1 MISQVHFFFTHC
13 ALDSDLYNGKQ
24 YYFKI
29 CHILSWMHTQKA
41 LTFLR
46 ISHDLLRVM
55 GIHPN
60 KVILTQTCYN
70 TCVILTWCAIIIFI
84 SYKHILI
91 TISAWSCIQIRPL
104 KTIERLVSVLEQ
116 KFLRKKLQLPLKWA
130 HFYCKRRKS
139 RCKSKQSDWF
149 LLRCLGLYFA
159 IATVSM

>member
-1 MISQVHFFFTHC
+1 MIYTME
-13 ALDSDLYNGKQ
+13 NN
-24 YYFKI
+24 I
-29 CHILSWMHTQKA
+29 ILKFVTSFLECTLNLHTQKA

-60 KVILTQTCYN
+60 KAILTQTCYN
-70 TCVILTWCAIIIFI
+70 TRVILTWCAIIIFI